1 MRTLFFSN
9 FAVDLLTAWVLI
21 GCGAT
26 AIQPNTAFRLKI
38 VLWFVVFVGLNTYVY
53 IKNKIKY

>member
-1 MRTLFFSN
+1 MKTLFFSN
-9 FAVDLLTAWVLI
+9 FAVDLLTVWVLV

-26 AIQPNTAFRLKI
+26 AIQPNTAFWLKI
-38 VLWFVVFVGLNTYVY
+38 VLWLVVFVGLNTYVY